1 MRPSFGRS
9 ITGSER
15 RPTCATILETWLCPT
30 IPQAQPPCPGAMLL
44 TCFRGPACPSRSIS
58 KADGLSGAV
67 KDAFAGADID
77 WFAFDM
83 SGPETVR
90 YAAAGL
96 PFFTRH
102 SDVEPFPIL
111 YEQAAGVW
119 LDSFGPCW
127 FGPEDIRSHLR
138 RGKRVCVVSPELH
151 GRPHHEQWEML
162 RSLGDDAT
170 PPYALYRYSR
180 SRPSLFRMI
189 EAVIFDMDG
198 VLIDAKEW
206 HYAAL
211 NRALRLFGVEISLA
225 DHLTNF

>member
-1 MRPSFGRS
+1 MIILSHRGFWRFPGEKNAHEAFVRTVDYRFG
-9 ITGSER
+9 T
-15 RPTCATILETWLCPT
+15 ETDVRDHLGDLVVSHDP
-30 IPQAQPPCPGAMLL
+30 PGAAAMPWRDVVDLFSGTGL
-44 TCFRGPACPSRSIS
+44 PLAVNI

-170 PPYALYRYSR
+170 PLMLCTDIP
-180 SRPSLFRMI
+180 
-189 EAVIFDMDG
+189 DQG
-198 VLIDAKEW
+198 
-206 HYAAL
+206 
-211 NRALRLFGVEISLA
+211 RAYFA
-225 DHLTNF
+225 